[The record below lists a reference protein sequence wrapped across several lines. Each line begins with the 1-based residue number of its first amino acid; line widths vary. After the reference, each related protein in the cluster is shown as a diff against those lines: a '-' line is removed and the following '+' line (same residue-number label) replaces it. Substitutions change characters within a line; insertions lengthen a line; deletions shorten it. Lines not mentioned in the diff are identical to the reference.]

1 MGKALGV
8 GEKMQRSGPHV
19 YINPVNMK
27 MSSIIKHLVCALLMF
42 SLNLKAQ
49 GNRDEA
55 QFRLQVKKLQTLVK
69 IRNFKGIALM
79 MHFPFYTAKAERNDR
94 KEYPTDPISVK
105 EYPVYQL
112 EIFHTDVI
120 RLLPKLSEAQLSE
133 IEGNTD
139 LYFAE
144 LRKLT
149 DRGSKMYELYI
160 QYPESGTRAE
170 SYFSFTFGK
179 IKGRYELIAYYG
191 KWPVR

>member
-1 MGKALGV
+1 
-8 GEKMQRSGPHV
+8 
-19 YINPVNMK
+19 
-27 MSSIIKHLVCALLMF
+27 MSAIIKYLVCASLLF

-55 QFRLQVKKLQTLVK
+55 QFRLQVKKLQTLIKV
-69 IRNFKGIALM
+69 RDFKGIGLM
-79 MHFPFYTAKAERNDR
+79 MHFPFFTAKAELKNE
-94 KEYPTDPISVK
+94 EYPTDPISVK
-105 EYPVYQL
+105 EYPAYRPEV
-112 EIFHTDVI
+112 FNSDVI
-120 RLLPKLSEAQLSE
+120 RLLPELSEAQLSE

-160 QYPESGTRAE
+160 QYPEPGTGAE